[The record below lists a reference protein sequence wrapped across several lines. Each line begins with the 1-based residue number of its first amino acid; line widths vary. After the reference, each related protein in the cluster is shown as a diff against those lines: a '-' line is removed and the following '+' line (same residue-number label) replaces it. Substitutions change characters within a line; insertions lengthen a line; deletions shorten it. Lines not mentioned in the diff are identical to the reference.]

1 MISWNLLVKTKS
13 KTALNIQ
20 ETIYKNKPIN
30 LKDPLAVFLNPIIQN
45 INRSIIQNINRSKNT
60 HINLQRIF

>member
-1 MISWNLLVKTKS
+1 M
-13 KTALNIQ
+13 ALNIQ